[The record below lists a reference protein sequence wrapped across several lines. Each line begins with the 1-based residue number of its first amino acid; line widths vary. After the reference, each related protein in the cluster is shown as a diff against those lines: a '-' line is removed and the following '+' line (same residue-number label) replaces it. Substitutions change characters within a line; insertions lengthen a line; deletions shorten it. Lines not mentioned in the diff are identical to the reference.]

1 MRRLAALAVAVC
13 LAAPAAL
20 QAQQDVVPDLD
31 DPITLRMTAMK
42 QVGAGM
48 KALGDM
54 AKGEM
59 EFDAPLAQMSVRAML
74 AAASGY
80 AGLFPEGSEQGH
92 ETTAAPSIW
101 EDRAGFEADL
111 AQFVADLHV
120 AVQSPPV
127 DRAALGPLMQTLG
140 GNCKACH
147 EDYRIKKN

>member
-1 MRRLAALAVAVC
+1 MRRLAVLTLAFALVAPGI
-13 LAAPAAL
+13 APT
-20 QAQQDVVPDLD
+20 QQDVVPDLD
-31 DPITLRMTAMK
+31 DPITLRMTSMK

-48 KALGDM
+48 KALGQM
-54 AKGEM
+54 AKGEI
-59 EFDAPLAQMSVRAML
+59 EFDAPLAQMSLRAMI

-92 ETTAAPSIW
+92 ETTAAPAIW
-101 EDRAGFEADL
+101 TDRDGFEASL
-111 AQFVADLHV
+111 AEFLADLHV

-140 GNCKACH
+140 GDCKACH

>member
-1 MRRLAALAVAVC
+1 MRRLAVLTLAFALVAPGI
-13 LAAPAAL
+13 AP
-20 QAQQDVVPDLD
+20 AQQDVVPDLD
-31 DPITLRMTAMK
+31 DPITLRMTSMK

-48 KALGDM
+48 KALGQM
-54 AKGEM
+54 AKGEI
-59 EFDAPLAQMSVRAML
+59 EFDAPLAQMSLRAMI

-92 ETTAAPSIW
+92 ETTAAPAIW
-101 EDRAGFEADL
+101 TDRDGFEASL
-111 AQFVADLHV
+111 AEFLADLHV

-140 GNCKACH
+140 GDCKACH